1 METITSKQENYKAI
15 YIADNDIVS
24 LINTVRNGIN
34 FNNFLS
40 MVVGINFNLHEWS
53 TILHLSDRT
62 IQRYK
67 KENITFEPLQSEK
80 ILQVALIFQKGQD
93 VFGDAEKFNIWLDA
107 ENQALGKVKP
117 KELLD
122 NTFGIKMIEDE
133 LTKIEFGILA

>member
-1 METITSKQENYKAI
+1 METTTIQQINPKSF

-24 LINTVRNGIN
+24 LIKTVRNGIN

-40 MVVGINFNLHEWS
+40 IAVGINFNLHEWS

-80 ILQVALIFQKGQD
+80 ILQVALIFQKGQELFVD
-93 VFGDAEKFNIWLDA
+93 TEKFNNWLDA

-133 LTKIEFGILA
+133 LTKIEYGILA

>member
-1 METITSKQENYKAI
+1 METITNKQVNPKTF

-34 FNNFLS
+34 FSSFLS
-40 MVVGINFNLHEWS
+40 IAESSNFNLHEWS

-80 ILQVALIFQKGQD
+80 ILQVALIFQKGQE

-107 ENQALGKVKP
+107 KNQALGKVKP

-133 LTKIEFGILA
+133 LTKIEYGILA